1 MWQPK
6 SVNRVNMI
14 GLYQLTSC
22 LLVNCWAGLVLQ
34 PFLDIFKEKNHLFN
48 HRWFSN
54 APWAPSRCSTKF
66 QSSIDFVWHF
76 QCHTGNTVQS
86 VTVGY
91 MDIFR
96 NLGLPSCSNVQVLL
110 TGLHPKAWHGA
121 GRFSSPQRP
130 QRWRI
135 LAFAPANVWFQDP
148 WLRSMLGLERLV
160 SWGTMSPMA
169 IPNPPRS

>member
-1 MWQPK
+1 MVKYQAELASITTSHVLTPEAKSFPGRKKTMWQPK

-34 PFLDIFKEKNHLFN
+34 PFLDILKEKNHLFN

-66 QSSIDFVWHF
+66 QSSIHFVWHF
-76 QCHTGNTVQS
+76 QCHTGNTVKS
-86 VTVGY
+86 VTLGY

-96 NLGLPSCSNVQVLL
+96 NLGVPMCKFFL
-110 TGLHPKAWHGA
+110 TGLHPKAC
-121 GRFSSPQRP
+121 
-130 QRWRI
+130 
-135 LAFAPANVWFQDP
+135 L
-148 WLRSMLGLERLV
+148 
-160 SWGTMSPMA
+160 
-169 IPNPPRS
+169 

>member
-1 MWQPK
+1 MSLIQIHKNVYIYILIHIYIGSMCWNGKIPSRTGINHHIPCPHARSQKLSWKKKAMWQPK

-34 PFLDIFKEKNHLFN
+34 PFLDIFKEKNHRFN

-76 QCHTGNTVQS
+76 QCHTGNTVKS
-86 VTVGY
+86 VTLGY

-96 NLGLPSCSNVQVLL
+96 NLGVPSCSNVQVLL
-110 TGLHPKAWHGA
+110 TGLHPKAC
-121 GRFSSPQRP
+121 
-130 QRWRI
+130 
-135 LAFAPANVWFQDP
+135 L
-148 WLRSMLGLERLV
+148 
-160 SWGTMSPMA
+160 
-169 IPNPPRS
+169 